1 MDAWQQYL
9 ENKQYKEAYE
19 ICKNYKQPNEHYIGN
34 MYANNLFEK
43 GHYEEA
49 AVLYFDINKNF
60 EEIFIKFIQQKK
72 MEKDRKKINDG
83 LE

>member
-1 MDAWQQYL
+1 
-9 ENKQYKEAYE
+9 
-19 ICKNYKQPNEHYIGN
+19 